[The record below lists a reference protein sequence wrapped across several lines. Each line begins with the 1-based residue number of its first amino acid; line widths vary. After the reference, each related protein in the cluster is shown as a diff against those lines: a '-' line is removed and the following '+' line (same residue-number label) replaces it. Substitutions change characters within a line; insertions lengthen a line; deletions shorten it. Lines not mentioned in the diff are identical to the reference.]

1 MDTLKNAA
9 LTILW
14 GLFAIGL
21 LGCTGA
27 DVANTLARIEIDS
40 RFIEFY
46 NLMGGERTLG
56 KALGPAFQSDGKVL
70 QYTENALMVFD
81 ENKPMGDRFNFEPL
95 GISFQISDPPL
106 PAPEKQPDI
115 PNSNA
120 HIVPGEFAPLFDQL
134 GGVRFVG
141 YPLTGV
147 RWNPEKSR
155 YEQFFEKMGFYQ
167 REGETQ
173 VHLLPYG
180 LIACRGKQAEPGCS
194 ATTSDAIIDT
204 QYLPQPFLPIVKR
217 LGQDFTGAPL
227 SEPQLASDG
236 MLEQVYE
243 NVVLA
248 VEPRNLRTIGLRPL
262 PLLTGYQRG
271 PLAPP
276 SSDPR
281 MVFIPLDP
289 TGSLGHNVPRPF
301 IEYIAAHGGQEL
313 AGPPIGELF
322 EENGIRRQCFENYCL
337 DYDPAAPDR
346 AQIRPT
352 PLGRIYLRGQNY
364 QPAQIGLLAWET
376 NSHLPPG
383 QAQVLGVRVYNDI
396 ANQPMQDIEPTV
408 EISHP
413 NGTVKK
419 MVFPPTSNAGNSYL
433 TVDLPGLKIG
443 DLVVYKVC
451 VSQPGGAP
459 VCVSDSWLVR

>member
-1 MDTLKNAA
+1 M
-9 LTILW
+9 
-14 GLFAIGL
+14 
-21 LGCTGA
+21 
-27 DVANTLARIEIDS
+27 S
-40 RFIEFY
+40 
-46 NLMGGERTLG
+46 GERVLG
-56 KALGPAFQSDGKVL
+56 KALGPAFQRDGKIM
-70 QYTENALMVFD
+70 QYTENALMVYD
-81 ENKPMGDRFNFEPL
+81 ESKPVGDRFNFEPL
-95 GISFQISDPPL
+95 GTSFQVSDLPL
-106 PAPEKQPDI
+106 PAPENQIETRYINGYII
-115 PNSNA
+115 PA
-120 HIVPGEFAPLFDQL
+120 EFAPFLDQL
-134 GGVRFVG
+134 GGVRFTG
-141 YPLTGV
+141 YPLTQA

-180 LIACRGKQAEPGCS
+180 LIACREKQTEPGCS
-194 ATTSDAIIDT
+194 TTTPDAIIDT
-204 QYLPQPFLPIVKR
+204 QYLPQPFLPIIKR

-227 SEPQLASDG
+227 SEPYLASDG

-248 VEPRNLRTIGLRPL
+248 VEPRNLRTIGLRSL
-262 PLLTGYQRG
+262 ALLTGYERG
-271 PLAPP
+271 PLVPP

-281 MVFIPLDP
+281 MVFLPLDS

-313 AGPPIGELF
+313 AGLPITELF
-322 EENGIRRQCFENYCL
+322 EENAIRRQCFENYCL
-337 DYDPAAPDR
+337 DYDPTAPAG

-352 PLGRIYLRGQNY
+352 PLGHIYLSGQNY

-383 QAQVLGVRVYNDI
+383 QAQVLGVRVYNTLT
-396 ANQPMQDIEPTV
+396 NQPMKDVEPTV
-408 EISHP
+408 EIRLT

-419 MVFPPTSNAGNSYL
+419 LVFPPTSSAGNAYL
-433 TVDLPGLKIG
+433 TVNLPDLKPD
-443 DLVVYKVC
+443 DLVAYRVC
-451 VSQPGGAP
+451 ISQPGSTP